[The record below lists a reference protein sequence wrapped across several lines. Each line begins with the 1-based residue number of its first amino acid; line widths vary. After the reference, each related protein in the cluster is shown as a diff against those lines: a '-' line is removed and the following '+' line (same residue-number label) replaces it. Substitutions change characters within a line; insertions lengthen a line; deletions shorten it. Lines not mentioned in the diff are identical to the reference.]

1 MVHSC
6 GEVEVDQ
13 LHSLVSLLQSHL
25 VEPLVQTCSASLL
38 MMEDL
43 EDLVDP
49 EVSLVVVPEV
59 LELLVHSCL
68 ELEVQSYSLMVLEV
82 LQLEAPEVVED
93 LLAGMKDLEDPS

>member
-1 MVHSC
+1 M
-6 GEVEVDQ
+6 DQ

-43 EDLVDP
+43 EDLENLVDP

-68 ELEVQSYSLMVLEV
+68 ELEVQNYSLMVSEV

>member
-1 MVHSC
+1 
-6 GEVEVDQ
+6 
-13 LHSLVSLLQSHL
+13 
-25 VEPLVQTCSASLL
+25 

-59 LELLVHSCL
+59 LELLVHSRL

>member
-1 MVHSC
+1 M
-6 GEVEVDQ
+6 DQ